1 MSERQQV
8 IVHVP
13 MGAVLPTL
21 HQADNTKQYYCTANT
36 LKAVFALKKIEW
48 LIYFK

>member
-8 IVHVP
+8 IVHAP

-21 HQADNTKQYYCTANT
+21 HQADNTKQYYCTGIA
-36 LKAVFALKKIEW
+36 LKAVFA
-48 LIYFK
+48 